1 MMVKA
6 EAVLDRVEQAKH
18 VETVKLTLLTGR
30 SISIQELKTEKA
42 WELEEAR
49 ARLAE
54 TVSPKRS

>member
-1 MMVKA
+1 MMKA

-18 VETVKLTLLTGR
+18 VETVKLTLLTSR

-54 TVSPKRS
+54 IVSPKRS